1 VSADQEAD
9 ELDREVWG
17 GDPVHVALCKVMAE
31 VQAVGKEGFNK
42 QQGFSF
48 RGVDDVVNAVGPVL
62 RRHRVLVTPT
72 LISAKHRDF
81 ETKNGALMHE
91 AIVEVGY
98 EFTGPAGDKLH
109 GSSIG
114 ESADSGDKATAK
126 AMSVAYRTWWL
137 QALCIPTD
145 EPDPDETIVVRGEAE
160 QIPSAECKTR
170 LIAASTKDIAKQL
183 WGDRPDEP
191 VSIVVLNA
199 LIDVAKGMVAHD
211 AKKAAAAAGEES

>member
-1 VSADQEAD
+1 MSADQEAA
-9 ELDREVWG
+9 ELDRELWG
-17 GDPVHVALCKVMAE
+17 GDPVHVALAKVMAD
-31 VQAVGKEGFNK
+31 VQAVGKDEQNK
-42 QQGFSF
+42 SQGWSF
-48 RGVDDVVNAVGPVL
+48 RGVDAVVNAVGPAL
-62 RRHRVLVTPT
+62 RRHGVIVIPRILST
-72 LISAKHRDF
+72 SYKDF
-81 ETKNGALMHE
+81 TTANGKSSHE
-91 AIVEVGY
+91 CIVEVEY
-98 EFTGPAGDKLH
+98 TFVGPDGTTLV

-114 ESADSGDKATAK
+114 ESADYGDKATAQ

-191 VSIVVLNA
+191 VSIVVLDA
-199 LIDVAKGMVAHD
+199 LVDVAKGMAAHD
-211 AKKAAAAAGEES
+211 AKKAAAAGEES